1 MNIYVG
7 NLNYQT
13 SEDELGALF
22 ESYGEVTS
30 VKIMTDRDTG
40 RSRGFAF
47 VEMSDEGAGAQAIE
61 ELHESEFKARNLV
74 VNEAK
79 PRSNNNDRGPKRS
92 FGGGGQNRGGD
103 RGYRRDY

>member
-13 SEDELGALF
+13 SEDELGSLF

-47 VEMSDEGAGAQAIE
+47 VEMEDDSAASQAIE
-61 ELHESEFKARNLV
+61 ELHETEFKSRNLV

-79 PRSNNNDRGPKRS
+79 PRSNDRGPKRS
-92 FGGGGQNRGGD
+92 FGGNGGGAQNRD
-103 RGYRRDY
+103 RGFRRDY

>member
-13 SEDELGALF
+13 SEDELGNLF
-22 ESYGEVTS
+22 ANYGDVNS

-47 VEMSDEGAGAQAIE
+47 IEMENDDDAKNAIE
-61 ELHESEFKARNLV
+61 ELNQSEFKTRNLV
-74 VNEAK
+74 VNEAR
-79 PRSNNNDRGPKRS
+79 PRNN
-92 FGGGGQNRGGD
+92 GGD
-103 RGYRRDY
+103 RGGRFNNRGPRRDY

>member
-13 SEDELGALF
+13 NEDELGNLF
-22 ESYGEVTS
+22 ANYGDVNS

-47 VEMSDEGAGAQAIE
+47 IEMENDDDARNAIE
-61 ELHESEFKARNLV
+61 ELNQTEFKTRNLV
-74 VNEAK
+74 VNEAR
-79 PRSNNNDRGPKRS
+79 PRSNDGGGFKGSRSNDRGP
-92 FGGGGQNRGGD
+92 
-103 RGYRRDY
+103 RRDY